1 MNPCKTFNHE
11 NDMTNSKINIELIG
25 MVFTMSMLLLLW
37 LLIGV
42 AVLVSPGEI
51 DSEKIVLSSTIFFTG
66 GVITSG
72 IIFVI
77 VETFEGKETE

>member
-1 MNPCKTFNHE
+1 
-11 NDMTNSKINIELIG
+11 MTNSKIDVELIG
-25 MVFTMSMLLLLW
+25 TVFTMSILLLLW

>member
-1 MNPCKTFNHE
+1 
-11 NDMTNSKINIELIG
+11 MTNLKINIELIVT
-25 MVFTMSMLLLLW
+25 VFTMSVLLLLW

-72 IIFVI
+72 IIFVV

>member
-1 MNPCKTFNHE
+1 
-11 NDMTNSKINIELIG
+11 MTNLKINIELIVT
-25 MVFTMSMLLLLW
+25 VFTMSVLLLLW

-51 DSEKIVLSSTIFFTG
+51 DSEKVILSSTIFFTG

>member
-1 MNPCKTFNHE
+1 
-11 NDMTNSKINIELIG
+11 MTNSKLNVELIG
-25 MVFTMSMLLLLW
+25 TVFTMSILLLLW

-72 IIFVI
+72 IIFVV
-77 VETFEGKETE
+77 VEAFEGK

>member
-1 MNPCKTFNHE
+1 
-11 NDMTNSKINIELIG
+11 MTNSKIDVEVIG
-25 MVFTMSMLLLLW
+25 TVFTMSILLFLW
-37 LLIGV
+37 LFIGV

-72 IIFVI
+72 IIFVA
-77 VETFEGKETE
+77 VEASEGKGTK

>member
-1 MNPCKTFNHE
+1 
-11 NDMTNSKINIELIG
+11 MTNSKIDVEVIG
-25 MVFTMSMLLLLW
+25 TVFIMSVLLLLW
-37 LLIGV
+37 LLICV

-51 DSEKIVLSSTIFFTG
+51 DSEKIILSSTIFFTG

-72 IIFVI
+72 IIFVV

>member
-1 MNPCKTFNHE
+1 
-11 NDMTNSKINIELIG
+11 MTNSKIDVELIG
-25 MVFTMSMLLLLW
+25 TVFTMSMLLLLW

-72 IIFVI
+72 IIFVV
-77 VETFEGKETE
+77 VETFEGK

>member
-1 MNPCKTFNHE
+1 
-11 NDMTNSKINIELIG
+11 MTNSKIDVELIG
-25 MVFTMSMLLLLW
+25 TVFTMSILLLLW

-72 IIFVI
+72 IIFVV
-77 VETFEGKETE
+77 VETFEGKGTK

>member
-1 MNPCKTFNHE
+1 
-11 NDMTNSKINIELIG
+11 MTNSKLDVELIG
-25 MVFTMSMLLLLW
+25 MVFTMSALLLLW

-51 DSEKIVLSSTIFFTG
+51 DSEKIILSSTIFFTG

-72 IIFVI
+72 IIFVA
-77 VETFEGKETE
+77 VEAFERK

>member
-1 MNPCKTFNHE
+1 
-11 NDMTNSKINIELIG
+11 MTNSKLDVELIG
-25 MVFTMSMLLLLW
+25 MVFTMSALLLLW

-51 DSEKIVLSSTIFFTG
+51 DSEKIILSSTIFFTG

-72 IIFVI
+72 IMFVA
-77 VETFEGKETE
+77 VEAFERK

>member
-1 MNPCKTFNHE
+1 MNHCKTFNHE
-11 NDMTNSKINIELIG
+11 NDMTNSKIDVELIG
-25 MVFTMSMLLLLW
+25 TVFTMSMLLLLW

-72 IIFVI
+72 IIFVV
-77 VETFEGKETE
+77 VETFEGK